1 MKKKKEEGR
10 ESDSYNNHSFFLI
23 FLRLIWYPLLLL
35 FFSSSPVALVLFSFS
50 LLVSP
55 CQVTGMMLSVS
66 IDDDDGQRIRHAT
79 TPFSSLSISILSVSS
94 SLIPDSG
101 SVSLLKSP
109 RVKFEEKYFLFL
121 LTSPPPF
128 SSSWAASSCN
138 LLLSWYI
145 RQMMLSPSWSVVFQA
160 SSCFV
165 CQLSWL
171 NPLCSFLILPLWLRQ
186 VLFSQISRQ
195 TFELL
200 KKVSS
205 SLKLFVTSFLLLTIF
220 PNRLWFCLWLFLSQF
235 LPLNPMAHQP
245 TTMLPLH
252 TMR

>member
-1 MKKKKEEGR
+1 MI
-10 ESDSYNNHSFFLI
+10 SSPASLFLL
-23 FLRLIWYPLLLL
+23 FSCCSGFVLLL
-35 FFSSSPVALVLFSFS
+35 SPCL
-50 LLVSP
+50 SP

-165 CQLSWL
+165 CQ
-171 NPLCSFLILPLWLRQ
+171 
-186 VLFSQISRQ
+186 FS
-195 TFELL
+195 
-200 KKVSS
+200 
-205 SLKLFVTSFLLLTIF
+205 
-220 PNRLWFCLWLFLSQF
+220 
-235 LPLNPMAHQP
+235 
-245 TTMLPLH
+245 
-252 TMR
+252 